1 MQVCFLGLQAFSSLC
16 QSVDFVNILS
26 VRTRTPRSSMTT
38 TPSVGRN
45 MSKRR
50 AAAAR
55 NAQRIHGNSTVK
67 ACDVQKTN
75 AAKGTA
81 IRNTTEAQGK
91 SRRRARIG
99 LTSFAYIISQPASV
113 FKARRMPAHFS
124 SYCNVTEVDKFVFLW

>member
-1 MQVCFLGLQAFSSLC
+1 M
-16 QSVDFVNILS
+16 
-26 VRTRTPRSSMTT
+26 
-38 TPSVGRN
+38 
-45 MSKRR
+45 
-50 AAAAR
+50 AALAR

-99 LTSFAYIISQPASV
+99 PVSYTHLIEHGDAEQTIANFTKAVERFANM
-113 FKARRMPAHFS
+113 K
-124 SYCNVTEVDKFVFLW
+124 